1 MPSVLHVLLDRLRNE
16 ITRLTA
22 VRAFGTIAA
31 SPLHI
36 DLAGAAGVL
45 EPVTVELTSFMR
57 KALRPL
63 RQAALATMQ
72 VCVFGWSFMC
82 GCVSVGSCVG
92 VRVLNL

>member
-1 MPSVLHVLLDRLRNE
+1 MLQVLLDRLRNE

-31 SPLHI
+31 SPLPV
-36 DLAGAAGVL
+36 DLAGAGVL
-45 EPVTVELTSFMR
+45 EPVAVELTSFMR

-72 VCVFGWSFMC
+72 VCC
-82 GCVSVGSCVG
+82 SVGFLYKHCTRG
-92 VRVLNL
+92 RLW